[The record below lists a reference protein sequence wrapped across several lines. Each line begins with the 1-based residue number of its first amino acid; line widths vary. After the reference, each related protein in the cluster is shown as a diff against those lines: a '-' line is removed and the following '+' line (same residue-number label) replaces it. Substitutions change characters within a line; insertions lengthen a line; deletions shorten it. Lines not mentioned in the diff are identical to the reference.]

1 MKGVSFSNMKT
12 FYAGNVTQASKGQE
26 MANGESFMSVFDKTQ
41 GTTDDM
47 EMQKNSAKTT
57 DTVETDDI
65 QKHADIQKK
74 ATTEQ
79 VKETEGKGNVSDS
92 VEEAA
97 NKMKEKVAEVLDISV
112 EEVEAVLETLGLS
125 IMDLLNPEVLTQVV
139 MELNPGVDALALM
152 TNEEM
157 FADLKSL
164 MNYADELKNQLC
176 GQFQMSE
183 EELKTLC
190 DSMKELKTLQLQQEE
205 LTAMVEDGV
214 VAEEPVLEEESTLS
228 KKGADFLEKA
238 VAEKANA
245 EKQAAMEPVPVE
257 VTGRKQET
265 SSHGEHGDENG
276 QNMLKEF
283 YNRLSE
289 AVEEV
294 NTSNSSY
301 GTTGGQ
307 EIIRQ
312 ITEYIKVHVKPE
324 TTEMEMQLHPA
335 TLGSL
340 KVQLAST
347 GGVLT
352 AIFTT
357 ENETVKSVLET
368 QLIQLKENFTQ
379 QGLKVESI
387 EVNVSAQGFERSLDQ
402 QESKQNSFEEAKA
415 KKGNRRIRLN
425 GLGEADGVSLEDV
438 AEEDKVVADMM
449 IRNGNSVD
457 YSV

>member
-12 FYAGNVTQASKGQE
+12 FYAGNVAQASKGQE
-26 MANGESFMSVFDKTQ
+26 MSNGESFMTVFDKTQ
-41 GTTDDM
+41 GQPDTMETKGSSIKNADTD
-47 EMQKNSAKTT
+47 S
-57 DTVETDDI
+57 V
-65 QKHADIQKK
+65 QKHADMQKK
-74 ATTEQ
+74 TNTET
-79 VKETEGKGNVSDS
+79 VKETKKEENVSMA

-97 NKMKEKVAEVLDISV
+97 GEMKEKIAEVLDVSV

-139 MELNPGVDALALM
+139 MELNPGMDALQLM

-157 FADLKSL
+157 FADLKAL
-164 MNYADELKNQLC
+164 MNYAAELKNQLC
-176 GQFQMSE
+176 GQYQMSE
-183 EELKTLC
+183 EELKALC
-190 DSMKELKTLQLQQEE
+190 DTMKEAKHLQPTQEE
-205 LTAMVEDGV
+205 LVAPVEDGV
-214 VAEEPVLEEESTLS
+214 VVEEQVSKEESTLE
-228 KKGADFLEKA
+228 KNGTDFLEKT
-238 VAEKANA
+238 VAEKAA
-245 EKQAAMEPVPVE
+245 VDKQAAMEPVPVE
-257 VTGRKQET
+257 VTSSKQET
-265 SSHGEHGDENG
+265 SSHAEHGSENG
-276 QNMLKEF
+276 QNMFKEF
-283 YNRLSE
+283 YNQLSE

-301 GTTGGQ
+301 GTTSGQ

-312 ITEYIKVHVKPE
+312 ITDYIKVHVKPE

-368 QLIQLKENFTQ
+368 QLVQLKENFTQ

-387 EVNVSAQGFERSLDQ
+387 EVNVSTQGFERSLDQ
-402 QESKQNSFEEAKA
+402 QESEQNSFEDSKS

-425 GLGEADGVSLEDV
+425 GLGEMDGVSLEDV

>member
-1 MKGVSFSNMKT
+1 MKGVSFSDMKS
-12 FYAGNVTQASKGQE
+12 FYPGNVAQASKGQE
-26 MANGESFMSVFDKTQ
+26 MSNGESFMSVFDKTQ
-41 GTTDDM
+41 G
-47 EMQKNSAKTT
+47 QT
-57 DTVETDDI
+57 DTLETAESSVKNTDTDSI

-74 ATTEQ
+74 TTSEN
-79 VKETEGKGNVSDS
+79 VKEVKSKGNVSEAT
-92 VEEAA
+92 EEAA
-97 NKMKEKVAEVLDISV
+97 AEMKEKVAEVLDVSV

-125 IMDLLNPEVLTQVV
+125 IMDLLNPEALTQVV
-139 MELNPGVDALALM
+139 MELNPGMDALQLM

-157 FADLKSL
+157 FADLKTL

-183 EELKTLC
+183 EELKSVC
-190 DSMKELKTLQLQQEE
+190 ENIKEMKQLQLGQEE
-205 LTAMVEDGV
+205 VAAIVEDGV
-214 VAEEPVLEEESTLS
+214 VAEEQVVEEESTLS
-228 KKGADFLEKA
+228 KDGTDFLEKT
-238 VAEKANA
+238 VAQKAA
-245 EKQAAMEPVPVE
+245 AGKQAAMEPVPVE
-257 VTGRKQET
+257 VTNDKQET
-265 SSHGEHGDENG
+265 SSHAEQGSENG
-276 QNMLKEF
+276 QDMFKEF

-294 NTSNSSY
+294 NTSNQSY
-301 GTTGGQ
+301 GTTESQ

-312 ITEYIKVHVKPE
+312 ITDYIKVHVKPE

-368 QLIQLKENFTQ
+368 QLVQLKENFTQ

-387 EVNVSAQGFERSLDQ
+387 EVNVSTQGFERSLDQ
-402 QESKQNSFEEAKA
+402 QESEQNSFEDSKS

-425 GLGEADGVSLEDV
+425 GLGEMDGVSLEDV

>member
-12 FYAGNVTQASKGQE
+12 FYAGNVAQASKGQE
-26 MANGESFMSVFDKTQ
+26 MSNGESFMTVFDKTQ
-41 GTTDDM
+41 GQPDTMETKGSSIKNADTD
-47 EMQKNSAKTT
+47 S
-57 DTVETDDI
+57 V
-65 QKHADIQKK
+65 QKHADMQKK
-74 ATTEQ
+74 TNTET
-79 VKETEGKGNVSDS
+79 VKGTKKEENVSMA

-97 NKMKEKVAEVLDISV
+97 GEMKEKIAEVLDVSV

-139 MELNPGVDALALM
+139 MKLNPGMDALQLM

-157 FADLKSL
+157 FADLKAL
-164 MNYADELKNQLC
+164 MNYAAELKNQLC
-176 GQFQMSE
+176 GQYQMSE
-183 EELKTLC
+183 EELKALC
-190 DSMKELKTLQLQQEE
+190 DTMKETKNLQPTQEE
-205 LTAMVEDGV
+205 LVATVEDGV
-214 VAEEPVLEEESTLS
+214 VVEEQVSKEESTLE
-228 KKGADFLEKA
+228 KNGTDFLEKA
-238 VAEKANA
+238 EVD
-245 EKQAAMEPVPVE
+245 KQAAMEPVPVE
-257 VTGRKQET
+257 VRGSKQET
-265 SSHGEHGDENG
+265 SSHAEHGSENG
-276 QNMLKEF
+276 QNMFKEF
-283 YNRLSE
+283 YNQLSE

-301 GTTGGQ
+301 GTTSGQ

-312 ITEYIKVHVKPE
+312 ITDYIKVHVKPE

-368 QLIQLKENFTQ
+368 QLVQLKENFTQ

-387 EVNVSAQGFERSLDQ
+387 EVNVSTQGFERSLDQ
-402 QESKQNSFEEAKA
+402 QESEQNSFEDSKS

-425 GLGEADGVSLEDV
+425 GLGEMDGVSLEDV